1 MPGEVRPAAR
11 PAAGQGVVG
20 SGYRPL
26 RDVVL
31 TAVRDR
37 IADGTLRPGARI
49 FEEDIAESLGVS
61 RGPVREAFGR
71 LQEQGL
77 IVTVANRGSFVVEL
91 APDDIR
97 ELYELRLALESLA
110 VRRMMA
116 RRNPRDVKQLAACLG
131 KMRRAAKANDLR
143 RLLEADLAFHRA
155 IWQAA
160 GQRFLAQALQR
171 LEGPLQVLMSVQ
183 NRAYADLAEDV
194 RDQEEVLA
202 AISSGDPDRAA
213 AAMGRHIGDAA
224 RMTIAAVESLPS
236 APSRHQTRRGSA

>member
-1 MPGEVRPAAR
+1 VPGEVRASR
-11 PAAGQGVVG
+11 GVVG

-31 TAVRDR
+31 KMVRDR

-49 FEEDIAESLGVS
+49 FEEDIAERLGVS
-61 RGPVREAFGR
+61 RGPVREALGR

-116 RRNPRDVKQLAACLG
+116 RRNPRDVKRLAACLG
-131 KMRRAAKANDLR
+131 TMRRAAARGDLR

-183 NRAYADLAEDV
+183 NRAYVDLAEDV
-194 RDQEEVLA
+194 RDQEEVLS
-202 AISSGDPDRAA
+202 AISSGDPDRAVV
-213 AAMGRHIGDAA
+213 AMSRHIEDAA
-224 RMTIAAVESLPS
+224 RMTLAAVAALPP
-236 APSRHQTRRGSA
+236 APARPQTRRATAATGSR